1 MLGCHGNRGA
11 GLIWGGGVLGCHGNR
26 GAGLIWGGGVLGC
39 HGNRGAA
46 DFLYRVSQNKTVTN

>member
-11 GLIWGGGVLGCHGNR
+11 GWIWGGGVLGCHGNR
-26 GAGLIWGGGVLGC
+26 GAG
-39 HGNRGAA
+39 